1 MKVMRSFKLN
11 NSGFTLIEML
21 VAASVSSVILLM
33 IYTAYTSIL
42 RTVNYGTVVA
52 SYYEELNFALKKID
66 KDISNLYWRSDGKAG
81 LICSVRDNSSLM
93 SFVTYDYKDHR
104 IINNPSEE
112 FPVID
117 VYRVSYFLKPD
128 DTGRYYDLV
137 RRSENGYSDLP
148 DESGREETL
157 LNKVIDYKVFFTLRG
172 DWTDRWDTRENKR
185 LPSGIKTEL
194 TLENISG
201 QQEKYE
207 ILSIPDTLN
216 E

>member
-1 MKVMRSFKLN
+1 MRKFKLN

-66 KDISNLYWRSDGKAG
+66 KDISSLYWRSDGKAG
-81 LICSVRDNSSLM
+81 LICSVRNNSSLM
-93 SFVTYDYKDHR
+93 SFVTYDYKDYR
-104 IINNPSEE
+104 IINNPSEQYPL
-112 FPVID
+112 FD
-117 VYRVSYFLKPD
+117 VYRVSYYLNPD
-128 DTGRYYDLV
+128 ESGRYFDLM
-137 RRSENGYSDLP
+137 RRSENGYGDLP
-148 DESGREETL
+148 DETGREETIL
-157 LNKVIDYKVFFTLRG
+157 SKVIDYKVYFTLRG

-185 LPSGIKTEL
+185 LPSGIKTVV